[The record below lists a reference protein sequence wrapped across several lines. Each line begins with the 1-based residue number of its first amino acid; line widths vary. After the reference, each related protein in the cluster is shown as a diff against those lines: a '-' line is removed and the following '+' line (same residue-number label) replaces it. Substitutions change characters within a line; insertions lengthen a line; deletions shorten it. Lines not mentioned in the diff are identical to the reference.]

1 MQGSYDP
8 VLVLLSVATAVVAS
22 FVALDM
28 ASRVAAAVGSAR
40 RAPLWLGCGALAMG
54 TGIWSM
60 HFVGML
66 AFSLPVP
73 LAYEGGTTLASW
85 LVAVLSS
92 ALALYTVSRPHLGG
106 QRLLGAGALMGLG
119 IAAMHYLGMEAMQMH
134 PRIAYDP
141 WLFALSILFAIGA
154 STAALLICFRLRHE
168 TVLTG
173 FRKKTAS
180 ALVMGG
186 AIAGMH
192 YTGMAAAS
200 FAPGSI
206 CGALPTGIGGSW
218 LGFSISGLAALFLV
232 TTLLIS
238 VYGAMPPTIRSRLVF
253 LVVAASLPV
262 SLMAVVVMVYD
273 YQRLREQQ
281 ARALVVT
288 ARAIIATVDRDLAGI
303 ESGLRVLSTS
313 RLLLAGNLPAFQ
325 LQAEDALGH
334 LHVAA
339 LVLEDQHGSVLID
352 TRLPPGT
359 PTTPPSQSPH
369 PATALAK
376 AGFLQARFEKETTV
390 TIAVPVARGNAGKA
404 PVAQQLLRASL
415 WPERL
420 AQLLSNQH
428 LAPDWIVSIYDA
440 EGTIVA
446 RSHEMQRFVGAKGAP
461 RILQRLAQVD
471 EDSVDAVT
479 LEGIP
484 VLSAFS
490 RSPTTGWAVSIGIPS
505 SSLTIPLLRTV
516 AWLLAGLVLML
527 AASLLLAWR
536 IGGSIAN
543 AVQALTEPALALGSG
558 APVQVPPLGLTE
570 ADKVGHALSQ
580 AAQLLDT
587 AKHEAH
593 HDMLTGLA
601 NRALFRQIV
610 QQQLA
615 QAHRNGGDVS
625 ILFVDLDGFKGIN
638 DAHGHAVGDALL
650 QQVAQRL
657 LQGVRGGDL
666 VARLG
671 GDEFAVALVQPGL
684 RGTAKVA
691 GKLVESLSSPFLI
704 GGLTLQISA
713 SIGGASYGPHTT
725 TGLASCE
732 ALLQE
737 ADHAMYQAKEAGKR
751 RFVMADSVRSP
762 KWV

>member
-1 MQGSYDP
+1 MQGSYDL

-28 ASRVAAAVGSAR
+28 ASRVAAAIGNAR
-40 RAPLWLGCGALAMG
+40 RALLWLGCGALAMG

-73 LAYEGGTTLASW
+73 LAYEVGATLASW

-92 ALALYTVSRPHLGG
+92 ALALHTVSQRQLGW
-106 QRLLGAGALMGLG
+106 QRLLGAGTLMGVG
-119 IAAMHYLGMEAMQMH
+119 IAAMHYLGMEAMQMR

-141 WLFALSILFAIGA
+141 WLFGLSVLIAIAA
-154 STAALLICFRLRHE
+154 SSAALLICFRLRHE

-180 ALVMGG
+180 ALVMGA

-192 YTGMAAAS
+192 YTGMAAAN
-200 FAPGSI
+200 FAPGSV
-206 CGALPTGIGGSW
+206 CGVGPNGIGGSW
-218 LGFSISGLAALFLV
+218 LGFIISGLVALFLV
-232 TTLLIS
+232 TTLLVS

-262 SLMAVVVMVYD
+262 SLMAVVVMVHD

-288 ARAIIATVDRDLAGI
+288 ARAILATVDKDLAGV

-313 RLLLAGNLPAFQ
+313 RSLLDGNLPAFQ

-339 LVLEDQHGSVLID
+339 LVLEDGHGSVLMDI
-352 TRLPPGT
+352 RLPPSAHS
-359 PTTPPSQSPH
+359 TTPSHGPR
-369 PATALAK
+369 PASSSFSNAA
-376 AGFLQARFEKETTV
+376 FLQTRFEKENTV
-390 TIAVPVARGNAGKA
+390 TIAVPVAPGNGGKA
-404 PVAQQLLRASL
+404 PASDQWLRASL

-420 AQLLSNQH
+420 TQLLNNQH
-428 LAPDWIVSIYDA
+428 LAGDWIVSIYDA
-440 EGTIVA
+440 EGTILA
-446 RSHEMQRFVGAKGAP
+446 RSHEMRRFVGTKGAP
-461 RILQRLAQVD
+461 RLLQRLAQVD

-490 RSPTTGWAVSIGIPS
+490 RSPATGWAVSIGIPS
-505 SSLTIPLLRTV
+505 SSLSTPLLSTV
-516 AWLLAGLVLML
+516 AWLIAGLVLML
-527 AASLLLAWR
+527 TASLLLAWR

-543 AVQALTEPALALGSG
+543 AVQALTGPALALGSG
-558 APVQVPPLGLTE
+558 APIVVPPLGLTE
-570 ADKVGHALSQ
+570 ADKVGNALRQ
-580 AAQLLDT
+580 AAHLLDT

-601 NRALFRQIV
+601 NRSLFRQIV

-615 QAHRNGGDVS
+615 QAHRNGGNVS
-625 ILFVDLDGFKGIN
+625 ILFIDLDGFKAVN

-650 QQVAQRL
+650 QQAAQRL
-657 LQGVRGGDL
+657 LLGVRGGDL

-671 GDEFAVALVQPGL
+671 GDEFAVALFQPGL

-691 GKLVESLSSPFLI
+691 GMLVESLSSPFLI
-704 GGLTLQISA
+704 EGLVLQISA
-713 SIGGASYGPHTT
+713 SIGGASYGPHAATD
-725 TGLASCE
+725 LASCE
-732 ALLQE
+732 ALLQQ
-737 ADHAMYQAKEAGKR
+737 ADSAMYRAKEAGKR
-751 RFVMADSVRSP
+751 RFVMAEP
-762 KWV
+762 LGTG

>member
-1 MQGSYDP
+1 MQGSYDL
-8 VLVLLSVATAVVAS
+8 VLVVLSVATAVLAS

-28 ASRVAAAVGSAR
+28 ASRVAAATGNAR
-40 RAPLWLGCGALAMG
+40 RARLWLGCGALAMG

-73 LAYEGGTTLASW
+73 LAYEIGTTLASW
-85 LVAVLSS
+85 MVAVLSS
-92 ALALYTVSRPHLGG
+92 ALALHTVSRPRLGWP
-106 QRLLGAGALMGLG
+106 RLLGAGALMGLG
-119 IAAMHYLGMEAMQMH
+119 IAAMHYLGMEALQMR
-134 PRIAYDP
+134 PRIAYAP

-154 STAALLICFRLRHE
+154 SSAALLICFRLRHE

-180 ALVMGG
+180 ALVMGS

-200 FAPGSI
+200 FAPDSI
-206 CGALPTGIGGSW
+206 CGAGPTGIGGSW
-218 LGFSISGLAALFLV
+218 LGFTISGLVALFLV
-232 TTLLIS
+232 ATLLIS

-288 ARAIIATVDRDLAGI
+288 ARAIIATVDKDLAGV

-339 LVLEDQHGSVLID
+339 LVLEDGHGSVLMD

-359 PTTPPSQSPH
+359 HAATTPSPH
-369 PATALAK
+369 PRPTPSFSQAA
-376 AGFLQARFEKETTV
+376 FLQARFEKETAV
-390 TIAVPVARGNAGKA
+390 TIAVPVAPGGTGKVPTA
-404 PVAQQLLRASL
+404 DLRLRASL

-420 AQLLSNQH
+420 TQLLNNQH
-428 LAPDWIVSIYDA
+428 LARDWIVSIYDT
-440 EGTIVA
+440 EGSIVA
-446 RSHEMQRFVGAKGAP
+446 RSHEMRRFVGAKGAP
-461 RILQRLAQVD
+461 LILQRLAQVD

-490 RSPTTGWAVSIGIPS
+490 RSPATGWAVSIGIPS
-505 SSLTIPLLRTV
+505 SSLSTPLLRTV

-527 AASLLLAWR
+527 TASLLLAWR
-536 IGGSIAN
+536 IGGSIAS
-543 AVQALTEPALALGSG
+543 AVQALTGPALALGSG
-558 APVQVPPLGLTE
+558 APIVVPPLGLTE
-570 ADKVGHALSQ
+570 ADKVGHALRQ
-580 AAQLLDT
+580 AAHLLDT

-601 NRALFRQIV
+601 NRSLFRQIV

-615 QAHRNGGDVS
+615 QAHRNGGNVS

-650 QQVAQRL
+650 QQAAQRL

-691 GKLVESLSSPFLI
+691 AKLVESLASPFLI
-704 GGLTLQISA
+704 EGLVLQISA
-713 SIGGASYGPHTT
+713 SIGGASYGPHAA

-732 ALLQE
+732 ALLQQ
-737 ADHAMYQAKEAGKR
+737 ADSAMYRAKEAGKR
-751 RFVMADSVRSP
+751 RFVMAESLRTR
-762 KWV
+762 